1 MEAKQFKK
9 MKINNGRSTL
19 KYKIQI
25 PMDEDSETRV
35 VDGEIKDA
43 EGWNSAFFHLFQTYA
58 NFLK

>member
-1 MEAKQFKK
+1 

-43 EGWNSAFFHLFQTYA
+43 EG
-58 NFLK
+58 